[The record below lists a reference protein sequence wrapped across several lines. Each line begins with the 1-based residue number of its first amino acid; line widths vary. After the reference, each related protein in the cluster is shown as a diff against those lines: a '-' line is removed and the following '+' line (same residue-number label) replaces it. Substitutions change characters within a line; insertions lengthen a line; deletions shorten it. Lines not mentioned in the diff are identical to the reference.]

1 MAHDFAKQR
10 AARDGRSGK
19 STSAPWT
26 WLLSGVVIGGAFSFL
41 AYLAMLKPP
50 APAPAPA
57 PGQAGTGAPT
67 AAASQPAQAPEEPE
81 EAKPAQKSEPATSAR
96 PQFDFY
102 DILRDNHAAPTT
114 TRGAATDARSTDGAQ
129 PVEVPEPAPAPA
141 ATAPVTPTAPPAR
154 TPATPPPAPVET
166 APASAQPAALV
177 LQAGAFSRAADADRR
192 RGELLLLGYDAKV
205 ETVRLPDG
213 QTRYRVQVGPFT
225 DPQGLAHARRALRDV
240 GIETL

>member
-10 AARDGRSGK
+10 AARNGRSGK

-50 APAPAPA
+50 APS
-57 PGQAGTGAPT
+57 PGQANTGSA
-67 AAASQPAQAPEEPE
+67 AVAASRQTQAPEEKPVQKTE
-81 EAKPAQKSEPATSAR
+81 TEAATTAR

-102 DILRDNHAAPTT
+102 DMLRDDHAAPKT
-114 TRGAATDARSTDGAQ
+114 TRGAATDARSTDGAR

-141 ATAPVTPTAPPAR
+141 ATASVTAAPEPAR
-154 TPATPPPAPVET
+154 TPAALPPAPVAT
-166 APASAQPAALV
+166 PPATAQPAALV

-213 QTRYRVQVGPFT
+213 QTRYRVRVGPFA
-225 DPQGLAHARRALRDV
+225 DPQGLANARRALRDV